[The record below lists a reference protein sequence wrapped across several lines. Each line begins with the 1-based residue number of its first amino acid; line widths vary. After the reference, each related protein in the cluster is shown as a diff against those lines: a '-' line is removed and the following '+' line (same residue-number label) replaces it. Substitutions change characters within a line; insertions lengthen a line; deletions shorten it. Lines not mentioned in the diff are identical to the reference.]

1 MHRLATADD
10 HSRIIEIERAAGEL
24 FRGIGMTDVADDP
37 PISRIAYER
46 FVVDGG
52 AVVWTADA
60 QIVAYLLLEEL
71 DGAAHV
77 EQVTVHPGHARA
89 GIGAQLLA
97 AAGSWAAERGLH
109 AVTLTTFR
117 DVPWNAPY
125 YRRLGFSVFP
135 RAEWGPSLRARMG
148 TEAARGL
155 DAWPR
160 VAMIGP
166 TTSRVRA

>member
-1 MHRLATADD
+1 MHRLSTVDD
-10 HSRIIEIERAAGEL
+10 HPRIVDIERAAGEL

-37 PISRIAYER
+37 PISRNGYER

-52 AVVWTADA
+52 AIVWVAHAQVVG
-60 QIVAYLLLEEL
+60 YLLLEEL

-77 EQVTVHPGHARA
+77 EQVTVHPAHARA
-89 GIGAQLLA
+89 GIGARLLA
-97 AAGSWAAERGLH
+97 TAGSWAAERGLH

-125 YRRLGFSVFP
+125 YERLGFSVFL
-135 RAEWGPSLRARMG
+135 RAGWGPGLRARMG

-155 DAWPR
+155 DVRPR
-160 VAMIGP
+160 VAMIGG
-166 TTSRVRA
+166 AA